1 MAELIE
7 PEVIELLLQHKHF
20 YGHLLQQFRR
30 HSVSGKNCVDGAGKI
45 VRTMAVMV
53 SNELQPHLFINTD
66 FYNSGDYDKAN
77 PSAHSWGLTQEEK
90 IACLEHEILHI
101 LNKHL
106 LRVEGRNHYVWN
118 LANDIAINQYIK
130 GLPSGLMCPDCNV
143 FVRKTATGQFR
154 KNCPLCNKDL
164 DPKAHKFETLDYNN
178 FRVGNNK
185 ITLDKEKAS
194 ELYYD
199 VLWAKVPKMVI
210 EIGSSIT
217 GKQESAAKQQMGQ
230 GKSDQN
236 GNGQQGQQQQGQQ
249 NQQGQGQSQG
259 QSGQAGKQ
267 GQQSQ
272 QGGGQGG
279 QQGQSGNQQG
289 QGQGQGGDQQGQQQ
303 SGSGGGQGQQTGQ
316 GADGSQQG
324 GGQDSGNGQNGK
336 GQAKD
341 QGSLGSQ
348 GQANEQS
355 LGKGGS
361 GHGEYEQKQD
371 EGQGSGDGQGEQE
384 QKESPQTGSGCNVRV
399 NGIDIPMPMDN
410 HEVWAAGSDNRE
422 MAHEKI
428 KEMVKKAVHK
438 ASEKSQGNMPGWLK
452 GLVDECLEHK
462 TITWKSELRRFY
474 GFREFAKFESTRKRL
489 NRRFPVTFP
498 GYKVKR
504 KAHFVVATDSSG
516 SVDDK
521 EFAMFWKEIGAMFS
535 AGVGITHVECDMDI
549 THVQEYKKKPPKG
562 QGIKRY
568 GYGGT
573 SFVPVFK
580 FVEKK
585 IYKNSNGEKFKLK
598 GKIDGIIYLTDGAG
612 DYPKKIPCPTIW
624 VMTPEHYTNGWSPKL
639 GKVIVMEND

>member
-1 MAELIE
+1 MATKELIE

-30 HSVSGKNCVDGAGKI
+30 HSVSSKGCFDGAGKI

-66 FYNSGDYDKAN
+66 FYCSGDYDKNN

-106 LRVEGRNHYVWN
+106 LRVESRNHYIWN
-118 LANDIAINQYIK
+118 LANDLAINQYIK

-143 FVRKTATGQFR
+143 FVRKTMAGQYR
-154 KNCPLCNKDL
+154 KQCPVCLRDL
-164 DPKAHKFETLDYNN
+164 NVKEHKFETLDIAN
-178 FRVGNNK
+178 FKVGEQK
-185 ITLDKEKAS
+185 INLDAQKAS
-194 ELYYD
+194 EIYYD
-199 VLWAKVPKMVI
+199 TLWAKVPKMVV
-210 EIGSSIT
+210 EVGSRIT
-217 GKQESAAKQQMGQ
+217 NQQEGAAKQQMGE
-230 GKSDQN
+230 GKSEQN
-236 GNGQQGQQQQGQQ
+236 GNGQQQQQG
-249 NQQGQGQSQG
+249 QQGQGQSQG
-259 QSGQAGKQ
+259 QQGQGQGQSGQAGNQ

-289 QGQGQGGDQQGQQQ
+289 KGNGGGE
-303 SGSGGGQGQQTGQ
+303 SGSN
-316 GADGSQQG
+316 S
-324 GGQDSGNGQNGK
+324 NGK
-336 GQAKD
+336 GQSKD
-341 QGSLGSQ
+341 PSSLGSQ
-348 GQANEQS
+348 GKTNDKS

-361 GHGEYEQKQD
+361 GQGNYDQKQD
-371 EGQGSGDGQGEQE
+371 EGDGQGNQNQPQ
-384 QKESPQTGSGCNVRV
+384 QKTESPQTGSGCNVRV
-399 NGIDIPMPMDN
+399 GDIDIPMPMDN
-410 HEVWAAGSDNRE
+410 HEVWAAGSDNKE

-438 ASEKSQGNMPGWLK
+438 VNEKGQGSMPAWLK
-452 GLVDECLEHK
+452 GLVDDCLEHK
-462 TITWKSELRRFY
+462 TITWKTELRRFY
-474 GFREFAKFESTRKRL
+474 GFREFAKFETTRKRL
-489 NRRFPVTFP
+489 NRRFPMTFP

-549 THVQEYKKKPPKG
+549 THVQDYKKKPPKG
-562 QGIKRY
+562 KGIKRY

-580 FVEKK
+580 FIEKK
-585 IYKNSNGEKFKLK
+585 IYKNSNGETFKLK
-598 GKIDGIIYLTDGAG
+598 QKVDGIIYCTDGAG

-639 GKVIVMEND
+639 GKIIVMEND